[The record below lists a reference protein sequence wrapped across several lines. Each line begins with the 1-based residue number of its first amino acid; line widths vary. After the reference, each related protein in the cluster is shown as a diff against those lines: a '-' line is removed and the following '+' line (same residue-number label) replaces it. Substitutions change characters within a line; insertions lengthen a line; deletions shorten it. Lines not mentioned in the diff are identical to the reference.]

1 VGPYN
6 LRLDWTVFSFD
17 RDNNCVVDFPLVHVN
32 NSGPLNF
39 KDFDDFIY
47 IGNRGFRAYRGL
59 QYNFDANQ
67 VAFIRY
73 PVPVV
78 ENNNRTNPADNNNDN
93 NNAND
98 IVPAPPARGLP
109 GWAIAIIV
117 IAVLLVIGGVGFCL
131 YRRKKL
137 QGDLQTAEYGRLN
150 Q

>member
-1 VGPYN
+1 MI
-6 LRLDWTVFSFD
+6 
-17 RDNNCVVDFPLVHVN
+17 DFPLIHVN

-39 KDFDDFIY
+39 RDFDDFIY

-73 PVPVV
+73 PDPVV
-78 ENNNRTNPADNNNDN
+78 ENNNRTNPADNNNN

-98 IVPAPPARGLP
+98 IVPAPARGFP
-109 GWAIAIIV
+109 AWAIAVIV

-137 QGDLQTAEYGRLN
+137 
-150 Q
+150 